1 MIPEPDQPTRGK
13 PNARQRIVIV
23 GTTGSGKTTLA
34 RRAAEIIGG
43 RHIELDALYHDPGWV
58 PAEPE
63 VFRARIRAA
72 IEGQPRGVTCG
83 GYRGNTRDITWAIA
97 DQIVWIDLPF
107 LVTYSRMVRRTF
119 ARRMR
124 DEELWHGNRESL
136 RSMFFSR
143 ESMLLFGIQYR
154 NKYRRE
160 YPAALS
166 DPALAHVPV
175 ARLRRQVDVAAWL
188 QSLAAEWQHAAE
200 LSG

>member
-72 IEGQPRGVTCG
+72 IEGQPRWVTCG

-107 LVTYSRMVRRTF
+107 PLTFSRMLRRTF
-119 ARRMR
+119 ARRLR
-124 DEELWHGNRESL
+124 NEELWNGNRESFRGIFL
-136 RSMFFSR
+136 SR
-143 ESMLLFGIQYR
+143 DSLILFAIQHR
-154 NKYRRE
+154 TKYRE
-160 YPAALS
+160 MYPAELR
-166 DPALAHVPV
+166 DPALARASV
-175 ARLRRQVDVAAWL
+175 RLRRQRDVAAWL
-188 QSLAAEWQHAAE
+188 EGLAAEWNVAPVP
-200 LSG
+200 G